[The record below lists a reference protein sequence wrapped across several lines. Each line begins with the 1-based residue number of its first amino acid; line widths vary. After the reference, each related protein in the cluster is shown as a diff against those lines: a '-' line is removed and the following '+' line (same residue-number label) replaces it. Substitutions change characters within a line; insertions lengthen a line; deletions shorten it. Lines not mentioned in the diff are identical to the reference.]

1 MHKYLN
7 NNYYCYDVDEEEKK
21 RKIRL
26 NSFLILVCY
35 IFFVYIRSCLTI
47 YYF

>member
-1 MHKYLN
+1 MMLMKK
-7 NNYYCYDVDEEEKK
+7 KK